1 MNIQLEPGDGTMNI
15 GFCGAG
21 LMGSAMVRRLLA
33 HGHRMTVWNRSADKA
48 KRLCEQG
55 AEFALTPAEAGDGA
69 DLVVL
74 CLTDETAVEHTV
86 FGTDGLVHSDV
97 PVIVDHSSISPAA
110 TCAFAARFVE
120 RSWIDAPVSG
130 GVAGVEAGSLAVM
143 AGGNAEALA
152 RILPALRCYSRIVTL
167 MGPTG
172 AGQTTKLCNQ
182 TIVSATIAAI
192 AEAVVLASKS
202 GVDANKLT
210 EALSGGW
217 ADSILLKTFAPRM
230 AAPDDKLLGRT
241 ALLLKDAENIR
252 RAAMDSGTHMPVTS
266 AVLQLLRNVC
276 DNGFA
281 EKDISSIATFLRSH

>member
-1 MNIQLEPGDGTMNI
+1 MNI

-33 HGHRMTVWNRSADKA
+33 HGHRTTVWNRSADKA
-48 KRLCEQG
+48 RTLCDRG
-55 AEFALTPAEAGDGA
+55 AVFARTPAEAGHGA

-74 CLTDETAVEHTV
+74 CLTDELAVEQTV
-86 FGTDGLVHSDV
+86 FGIGGLVHSDV
-97 PVIVDHSSISPAA
+97 PMVVDHSSISPGA
-110 TCAFAARFVE
+110 TRAFAARFE
-120 RSWIDAPVSG
+120 GRIWIDAPVSG

-143 AGGNAEALA
+143 AGGNAEAMA
-152 RILPALRCYSRIVTL
+152 RISPALQCYSRIVTH

-172 AGQTTKLCNQ
+172 SGQATKLCNQ

-192 AEAVVLASKS
+192 AEAVVLAAKS
-202 GVDANKLT
+202 GVDAAQLA

-230 AAPDDKLLGRT
+230 AVPDDKILGRT

-252 RAAMDSGTHMPVTS
+252 RAAADSDAHMPVTA
-266 AVLQLLRNVC
+266 AVLRLLQSVC

-281 EKDISSIATFLRSH
+281 ERDISSIAAYLSSRHRELL